1 MGHRFWIELA
11 FPLSVVD
18 SDIDGTGDHKLLRC
32 PSINVLL
39 DTYKDFDACGFTLPG
54 HRIWIGLICP
64 LHVGD
69 PKVDWTDNHK
79 LVSVP
84 AAVCCLI
91 LMKSLRSAGS
101 LY

>member
-69 PKVDWTDNHK
+69 PKVDWTYNHK

-91 LMKSLRSAGS
+91 LLKALRSGYS